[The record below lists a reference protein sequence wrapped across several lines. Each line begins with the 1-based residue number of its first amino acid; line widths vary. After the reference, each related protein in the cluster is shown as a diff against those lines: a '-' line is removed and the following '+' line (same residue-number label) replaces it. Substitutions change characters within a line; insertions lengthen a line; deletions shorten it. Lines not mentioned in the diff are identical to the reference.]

1 MTKPKASEYKE
12 FREVKWELRMQVCAH
27 MTPAHYVYIQGKLA
41 EILVEMSK
49 KDVLA
54 GWSIKCPTRLCKH
67 QGKEQG

>member
-49 KDVLA
+49 KDV
-54 GWSIKCPTRLCKH
+54 
-67 QGKEQG
+67 